1 MRWPQ
6 RKTRIN
12 KLDLLLIFHQHLVLY
27 TENMQHLTKWY
38 SLCHS
43 ESSVLSFRQTRNKYK
58 DISLRTWNGLNWMSR
73 QGAVSLKGKR
83 QDYFRSKAGRIF
95 LKQKRASEQQH
106 KTFRSYHGNSKTS
119 SRNSFYFQTFLRTR
133 RNRLKSM
140 HVYDI
145 LKPFCSRGIS

>member
-1 MRWPQ
+1 MTPKEDSDKQAWPLAHILSRLSVY
-6 RKTRIN
+6 RK
-12 KLDLLLIFHQHLVLY
+12 
-27 TENMQHLTKWY
+27 NMQHLTKWY
-38 SLCHS
+38 YITAKVP
-43 ESSVLSFRQTRNKYK
+43 VLSFKPTRNKYK

-83 QDYFRSKAGRIF
+83 KDYFRSKAGRIF
-95 LKQKRASEQQH
+95 LKQKRANEQQH
-106 KTFRSYHGNSKTS
+106 KTFRSYHGNFKTS

-133 RNRLKSM
+133 RNRLESI